1 MKQLLKLSTFCALLA
16 LIAITEHKPES
27 KELCH
32 LMDNVEEKIP
42 VESDTGIDEATF
54 NRVLD
59 KFASVYNSIVKKEG
73 YSLVIVR
80 KWKDETINASTT
92 VRGKDWIIN
101 AYGGL
106 ARYPSM
112 NAETYMM
119 VMCHEMGHHLAG
131 FPAQG
136 WASNEGQSDYYATM
150 KCYRRL
156 VESGYDD
163 GLYNADVPK
172 LVEEACS
179 KQHKSLD
186 DITVCKKGA
195 SIGYTLANILNS
207 LSGSSNTVNFD
218 TPDKSKVSKTNNAH
232 PKAQC
237 RLDTYYAGAV
247 CGIHYTEEFSSSD
260 PVVGACAEEKK
271 DTFGVRPN
279 CWYKP
284 Q

>member
-1 MKQLLKLSTFCALLA
+1 MKQLIKLFSFCTLLTIIT
-16 LIAITEHKPES
+16 IAEHKPES

-32 LMDNVEEKIP
+32 LLDNVEEKIP
-42 VESDTGIDEATF
+42 VESDTGIDEKTF

-59 KFASVYNSIVKKEG
+59 TFAAVYNPIVKEQG
-73 YSLVIVR
+73 YSLVIAK

-119 VMCHEMGHHLAG
+119 VMCHEMGHHLGG

-156 VESGYDD
+156 VDAGYNE
-163 GLYNADVPK
+163 GLYDANVPK
-172 LVEEACS
+172 SVEEACS
-179 KQHKSLD
+179 KQHKSWD
-186 DITVCKKGA
+186 DITVCKKGS

-207 LSGSSNTVNFD
+207 LSGASSKVDFD
-218 TPDKSKVSKTNNAH
+218 TPDKSKVKSTNNAH

-247 CGIHYTEEFSSSD
+247 CGIHYSEEFSSSS
-260 PVVGACAEEKK
+260 PVNGACAEEKK
-271 DTFGVRPN
+271 DNFGIRPN